1 MYVQYFA
8 SGAQT
13 TAGSPSL
20 PSSDPQL
27 LKDGRPLTVLIVED
41 DELVAEIL
49 RDAVE
54 DHGGRVAGIAAEPA
68 VAFGLVVE
76 NRPDVVVMDVRL
88 KDGHDGLH
96 AADAMRHLYQT
107 PIVFCTGYS
116 DIRTVERIRR
126 FGGAKCLFKPIR
138 PGELARAILGAC
150 GLID

>member
-1 MYVQYFA
+1 MDAQYCA
-8 SGAQT
+8 SGVQT
-13 TAGSPSL
+13 SGSGFSQS
-20 PSSDPQL
+20 SSDPQL

-41 DELVAEIL
+41 DDLVAEIL

-68 VAFGLVVE
+68 MAFGLVVE
-76 NRPDVVVMDVRL
+76 NKPDVVVMDVRL

-116 DIRTVERIRR
+116 DIRTVERIRQ
-126 FGGAKCLFKPIR
+126 FGGAQCLFKPIR
-138 PGELARAILGAC
+138 PGELAHAILGAC
-150 GLID
+150 GL